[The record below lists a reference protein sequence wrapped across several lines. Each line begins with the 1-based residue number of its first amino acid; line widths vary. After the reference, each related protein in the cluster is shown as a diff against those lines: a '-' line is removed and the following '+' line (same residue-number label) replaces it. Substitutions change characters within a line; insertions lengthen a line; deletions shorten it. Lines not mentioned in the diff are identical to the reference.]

1 MRRKGEKN
9 FLCIYVYV
17 IFPKVGKMLKD
28 KKKKKK
34 KILRKDK
41 AIYSSEIWIYR
52 EREIMSKVLG
62 YFCFKR

>member
-28 KKKKKK
+28 KKKKSKE
-34 KILRKDK
+34 KIKQFTVQRYGYTEK
-41 AIYSSEIWIYR
+41 
-52 EREIMSKVLG
+52 ER
-62 YFCFKR
+62 

>member
-34 KILRKDK
+34 KNLK
-41 AIYSSEIWIYR
+41 
-52 EREIMSKVLG
+52 
-62 YFCFKR
+62 KR

>member
-34 KILRKDK
+34 KSKEKIKQFTVQRYGYTEK
-41 AIYSSEIWIYR
+41 
-52 EREIMSKVLG
+52 ER
-62 YFCFKR
+62 